1 LLDHLTVTF
10 SGNVVLEDTTLVV
23 GPGELVALCGG
34 NGAGKS
40 TMLRVAA
47 GLVMPEQGRVEVNG
61 EDITTLQPEERSAV
75 GLAFVSG
82 ARPVFSDLTVME
94 NLRVAAFGSH
104 TTARSFEAASEHILD
119 LVPAMARRRHHKAA
133 LLSGGEQRLLA
144 IAQTLY
150 RRPVVLL
157 ADELTLGLDA
167 EAREGALDLL
177 RVLADDGVGVVA
189 VDHDLPALLGRA
201 DRAVL
206 IAEGETHV
214 FRRPASLLERR
225 RDLLPAQFLA
235 GMR

>member
-1 LLDHLTVTF
+1 
-10 SGNVVLEDTTLVV
+10 
-23 GPGELVALCGG
+23 
-34 NGAGKS
+34 
-40 TMLRVAA
+40 
-47 GLVMPEQGRVEVNG
+47 
-61 EDITTLQPEERSAV
+61 
-75 GLAFVSG
+75 
-82 ARPVFSDLTVME
+82 
-94 NLRVAAFGSH
+94 
-104 TTARSFEAASEHILD
+104 
-119 LVPAMARRRHHKAA
+119 
-133 LLSGGEQRLLA
+133 
-144 IAQTLY
+144 
-150 RRPVVLL
+150 VLL